1 MKLVLLIIAS
11 LAATPAFAGLINRGI
26 PALDEFGLVT
36 LALIVGVVGARAVQR
51 YKSRGK
57 KDA

>member
-1 MKLVLLIIAS
+1 MKLVILVIAS
-11 LAATPAFAGLINRGI
+11 MAAATAYAGAIVRSL

-51 YKSRGK
+51 FRGRSK
-57 KDA
+57 KDD